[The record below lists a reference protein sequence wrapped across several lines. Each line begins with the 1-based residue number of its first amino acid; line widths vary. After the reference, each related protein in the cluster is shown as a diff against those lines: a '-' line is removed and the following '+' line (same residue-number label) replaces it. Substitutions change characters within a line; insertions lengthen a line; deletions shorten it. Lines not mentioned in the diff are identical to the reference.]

1 MAPCSLCVF
10 LPEIY
15 RPVAPNKYPLD
26 KFWPAARLVSFAT
39 KGNAG
44 RKMLSLLALASSGAL
59 LQSSL
64 RVTDQGSARTAV
76 VPRAHSRC
84 SLTGFDAGW
93 VRHDAR
99 FSKIGFDLIQVLNWN
114 RKIAAS
120 VDSATASA
128 DNVAAS
134 SNSVAG
140 SSNTRRTGS
149 PSVAASI
156 FATGILMVGAQAGNP
171 PWQHVASLLGAVAVA
186 ARGYYIAASSNAEW
200 LEHADFGAWLDKVA
214 EGSHSVGASIF
225 ATGILV
231 VGAQVGN
238 PPWQRAASLLGAI
251 VVYNQ
256 RALGQILKQLVRL
269 RRAISPEDLPS
280 QNTRLRRIPCCCPP
294 APAHP
299 CLPPRPILIAP
310 VRLPRSDHRA
320 IAPILDVFAVFLY
333 GSLYFAIVACLRLVG
348 GVFDLYD
355 LLRRRPESEAQAEP
369 RERDCFTNCV
379 LCAFLL
385 AVNIW

>member
-1 MAPCSLCVF
+1 
-10 LPEIY
+10 
-15 RPVAPNKYPLD
+15 
-26 KFWPAARLVSFAT
+26 
-39 KGNAG
+39 
-44 RKMLSLLALASSGAL
+44 MLSLLALASSGLL

-120 VDSATASA
+120 ADSATASA

-149 PSVAASI
+149 PSVSASI

-251 VVYNQ
+251 AVYNQ
-256 RALGQILKQLVRL
+256 IWKQLWL
-269 RRAISPEDLPS
+269 RRAISPEDLPA
-280 QNTRLRRIPCCCPP
+280 QNTALDPSHAAVRPP
-294 APAHP
+294 PPTLAP
-299 CLPPRPILIAP
+299 LPTPARNP
-310 VRLPRSDHRA
+310 HRA
-320 IAPILDVFAVFLY
+320 RAP
-333 GSLYFAIVACLRLVG
+333 
-348 GVFDLYD
+348 
-355 LLRRRPESEAQAEP
+355 PTQ
-369 RERDCFTNCV
+369 
-379 LCAFLL
+379 
-385 AVNIW
+385 

>member
-1 MAPCSLCVF
+1 
-10 LPEIY
+10 
-15 RPVAPNKYPLD
+15 
-26 KFWPAARLVSFAT
+26 
-39 KGNAG
+39 
-44 RKMLSLLALASSGAL
+44 MLSLLALASSGLL

-120 VDSATASA
+120 ADSATASA

-149 PSVAASI
+149 PSVSASI

-186 ARGYYIAASSNAEW
+186 ARGYYVAASSNSVAAW
-200 LEHADFGAWLDKVA
+200 LEVTTAVATTTLAATAVATAPLSTAALAAATIPTAISSALPAADTAAALA
-214 EGSHSVGASIF
+214 AASI
-225 ATGILV
+225 
-231 VGAQVGN
+231 
-238 PPWQRAASLLGAI
+238 PAASLCGPNDEAERRNGAQC
-251 VVYNQ
+251 Q
-256 RALGQILKQLVRL
+256 RRWRK
-269 RRAISPEDLPS
+269 
-280 QNTRLRRIPCCCPP
+280 
-294 APAHP
+294 
-299 CLPPRPILIAP
+299 
-310 VRLPRSDHRA
+310 
-320 IAPILDVFAVFLY
+320 
-333 GSLYFAIVACLRLVG
+333 
-348 GVFDLYD
+348 
-355 LLRRRPESEAQAEP
+355 
-369 RERDCFTNCV
+369 
-379 LCAFLL
+379 
-385 AVNIW
+385 

>member
-1 MAPCSLCVF
+1 
-10 LPEIY
+10 
-15 RPVAPNKYPLD
+15 
-26 KFWPAARLVSFAT
+26 
-39 KGNAG
+39 
-44 RKMLSLLALASSGAL
+44 MLSLLALASSSAL

-76 VPRAHSRC
+76 APRAHSRC

-120 VDSATASA
+120 ADSATASA

-149 PSVAASI
+149 PSVSASI

-200 LEHADFGAWLDKVA
+200 LDMPRSWGHADFGAWLDKVA

-231 VGAQVGN
+231 VGAQAGN

-256 RALGQILKQLVRL
+256 RALGQIWKQLPL

-280 QNTRLRRIPCCCPP
+280 PNTRPRRVPCCCPP

-299 CLPPRPILIAP
+299 CQPPRPILIAP
-310 VRLPRSDHRA
+310 VCLPRSDPVR
-320 IAPILDVFAVFLY
+320 
-333 GSLYFAIVACLRLVG
+333 GSVARIG
-348 GVFDLYD
+348 R
-355 LLRRRPESEAQAEP
+355 LLRRRPEPEAPAESEEDCVLKRMRAGLERRAVCDIDFTFNCVMFLAVLCSAP
-369 RERDCFTNCV
+369 WAGDRAREREKNS
-379 LCAFLL
+379 
-385 AVNIW
+385 

>member
-1 MAPCSLCVF
+1 
-10 LPEIY
+10 
-15 RPVAPNKYPLD
+15 
-26 KFWPAARLVSFAT
+26 
-39 KGNAG
+39 
-44 RKMLSLLALASSGAL
+44 MLSLLALASSGLL

-120 VDSATASA
+120 ADSATASA

-149 PSVAASI
+149 PSVSASI

-186 ARGYYIAASSNAEW
+186 ARGYYVAASSNAEW
-200 LEHADFGAWLDKVA
+200 LDMPRSWGHADFGAWLDEVA

-251 VVYNQ
+251 AVYNQ
-256 RALGQILKQLVRL
+256 IWKQLWL
-269 RRAISPEDLPS
+269 RRAISPEDLPA
-280 QNTRLRRIPCCCPP
+280 QNTALDPSHAAVRPP
-294 APAHP
+294 PPTLAP
-299 CLPPRPILIAP
+299 LPTPARNP
-310 VRLPRSDHRA
+310 HRA
-320 IAPILDVFAVFLY
+320 RAP
-333 GSLYFAIVACLRLVG
+333 
-348 GVFDLYD
+348 
-355 LLRRRPESEAQAEP
+355 PTQ
-369 RERDCFTNCV
+369 
-379 LCAFLL
+379 
-385 AVNIW
+385 

>member
-1 MAPCSLCVF
+1 MG
-10 LPEIY
+10 
-15 RPVAPNKYPLD
+15 
-26 KFWPAARLVSFAT
+26 KFWPAARLVSF
-39 KGNAG
+39 GDAG

-120 VDSATASA
+120 ADSATASA

-231 VGAQVGN
+231 VGAQAGN
-238 PPWQRAASLLGAI
+238 PSWQRAVSLLGAL

-256 RALGQILKQLVRL
+256 RALGQIWKQLVRL
-269 RRAISPEDLPS
+269 
-280 QNTRLRRIPCCCPP
+280 
-294 APAHP
+294 
-299 CLPPRPILIAP
+299 
-310 VRLPRSDHRA
+310 SDHRA

-333 GSLYFAIVACLRLVG
+333 GFLYFAIVACLRLVG

>member
-1 MAPCSLCVF
+1 MRRDVAVF
-10 LPEIY
+10 FLNEVCFIHEKTAGPFPLY
-15 RPVAPNKYPLD
+15 LKVPVAPNKYPLD
-26 KFWPAARLVSFAT
+26 KFLHAARLVSFAT

-44 RKMLSLLALASSGAL
+44 RKMLSLLALASSSAL

-120 VDSATASA
+120 ADSATASA
-128 DNVAAS
+128 DNVAGS

-149 PSVAASI
+149 PSVSASI

-186 ARGYYIAASSNAEW
+186 ARGYYVAASSNAEW
-200 LEHADFGAWLDKVA
+200 LDMPRSWGHADFGAWLDEVA

-231 VGAQVGN
+231 VGAQAGN
-238 PPWQRAASLLGAI
+238 PSWQRAVSLLGAL

-256 RALGQILKQLVRL
+256 RALGQIWKQLVRL
-269 RRAISPEDLPS
+269 RRAISPEDLPA
-280 QNTRLRRIPCCCPP
+280 QNTALDPSHAAVRPP
-294 APAHP
+294 PPPLAP
-299 CLPPRPILIAP
+299 LPTPARNP
-310 VRLPRSDHRA
+310 HRA
-320 IAPILDVFAVFLY
+320 RAP
-333 GSLYFAIVACLRLVG
+333 
-348 GVFDLYD
+348 
-355 LLRRRPESEAQAEP
+355 PTQ
-369 RERDCFTNCV
+369 
-379 LCAFLL
+379 
-385 AVNIW
+385 